1 MINFNNKN
9 ILVVVAHP
17 DDELLGL
24 GGTLAYLA
32 EQSFVKIRVLI
43 LGEGIT
49 SRSDSRDTKSWV
61 KQLKKHQQNIK
72 DAKKILGYHELSFHQ
87 LPDNRFDDVN
97 LLDIV
102 KIIEKEKLEFEPD
115 ILFTHHG
122 GDLNIDHQK
131 VFEAVMVASRPINQD
146 KLKAILTFETP
157 SSTEWQSSIDPRPFR
172 PNFYVPLLKT
182 HIENKSLAMECYQ
195 YEKRPL
201 PHPRSPKALMVLAQ
215 NRGLAIGEKYAE
227 AFCIVRMKLN

>member
-1 MINFNNKN
+1 MINFNKKN

-32 EQSFVKIRVLI
+32 ENSSVNIRVVI

-49 SRSDSRDTKSWV
+49 SRSDSRDAKSWE
-61 KQLKKHQQNIK
+61 KQLKKHRKNIE
-72 DAKKILGYHELSFHQ
+72 DAKKILGYHQLSCYQ
-87 LPDNRFDDVN
+87 LPDNRFDDLN

-102 KIIEKEKLEFEPD
+102 KIIEKEIVEFQPD

-131 VFEAVMVASRPINQD
+131 TFEAVMVACRPVNQD
-146 KLKAILTFETP
+146 KPKAILTFETP
-157 SSTEWQSSIDPRPFR
+157 SSSEWQSNIDPRLFR
-172 PNFYVPLLKT
+172 PNFFFELDKK
-182 HIENKSLAMECYQ
+182 HIETKSLAMECYE
-195 YEKRPL
+195 YEKRVF
-201 PHPRSPKALMVLAQ
+201 PHPRSPKALLILAQ
-215 NRGLAIGEKYAE
+215 NRGISVGKEYVE
-227 AFCIVRMKLN
+227 AFCIIKLYS